1 MRKNMEEE
9 IRAQLEANMAMIGSN
24 ATTWEERVRR
34 LSDIKFQFTMT

>member
-1 MRKNMEEE
+1 MEEE

-34 LSDIKFQFTMT
+34 LSDNKSQYIML